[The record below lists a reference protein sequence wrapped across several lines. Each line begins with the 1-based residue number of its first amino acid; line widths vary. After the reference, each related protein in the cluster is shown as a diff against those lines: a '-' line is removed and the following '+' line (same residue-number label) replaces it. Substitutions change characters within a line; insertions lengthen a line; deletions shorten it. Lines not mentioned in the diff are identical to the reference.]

1 MQAQKPRFKGPPYKL
16 PTGKVTLSEQLGTEP
31 PAVRNS
37 LRHKQH
43 QCICLGALTVTPFLN

>member
-16 PTGKVTLSEQLGTEP
+16 PTGKDTLSEQLGTEP

-43 QCICLGALTVTPFLN
+43 